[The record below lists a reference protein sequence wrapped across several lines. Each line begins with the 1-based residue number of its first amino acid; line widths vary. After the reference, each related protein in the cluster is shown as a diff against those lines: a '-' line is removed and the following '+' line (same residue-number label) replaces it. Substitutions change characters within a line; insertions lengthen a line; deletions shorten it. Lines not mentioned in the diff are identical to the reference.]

1 MKNARVLPRLF
12 TLLVA
17 LLVFSAVLI
26 PAGVLA
32 QTDNSNPWD
41 EVVDENGNIRFD
53 NLTDLGEMEAEA
65 EWMDIPLP
73 FGQEIDLD
81 ANYHRYQ
88 TPDGNVVVLPSPL
101 TLVMMATNPQES
113 GLSGATSQLGIGG
126 MVAAEFLGGLLGNSI
141 DWDRVSN
148 QRPEYT
154 DPSQFWQAVTSG
166 QENVWSFFAGF
177 DFLGDLATLSYG
189 DLNVR
194 MGLLMY
200 LNGATNCAQI
210 PGGCAGIIA
219 RLPTPNP
226 SQTPV
231 IPIQCPAATIAQGNP
246 TLTIVKGGEPAK
258 PLVIGQDPEKRG
270 ADVSISVT
278 IPPVIHTWYQ
288 RVEVKEEVCRA
299 ASTTETSNCTTSI
312 GTRGVLDEEV
322 VGYECIQ
329 HVDQLEEKITNLT
342 AQANLDNASRVWI
355 TTGLAGKWYEAKLKR
370 PNISLI
376 PGIGRYQTGCS
387 GSCTATALIER
398 IPFADPGTYNLAL
411 EIQTAGTALTRP
423 RTLKGSGTLQVFL
436 TLVRSLPEGSAP

>member
-1 MKNARVLPRLF
+1 MKNPLVLPRLF

-17 LLVFSAVLI
+17 LLALSAVLL
-26 PAGVLA
+26 PASVLA
-32 QTDNSNPWD
+32 QTGGTNPWE

-53 NLTDLGEMEAEA
+53 NLTDLGETNAEA

-113 GLSGATSQLGIGG
+113 GLGGATSQLGTGG

-141 DWDRVSN
+141 DWDRVAS
-148 QRPEYT
+148 QHPEYT

-166 QENVWSFFAGF
+166 QANVWSFFAGF

-231 IPIQCPAATIAQGNP
+231 IPIQCPAATIAQGSP
-246 TLTIVKGGEPAK
+246 TLTIVKGEPAK

-299 ASTTETSNCTTSI
+299 AATTETSNCTTSN
-312 GTRGVLDEEV
+312 GMRGVFDEEV

-342 AQANLDNASRVWI
+342 AQANLDAASRVWI

-423 RTLKGSGTLQVFL
+423 RTLKGSGTIQVFL

>member
-1 MKNARVLPRLF
+1 MIHTHIPSRLLMSF
-12 TLLVA
+12 LILLGLTTA
-17 LLVFSAVLI
+17 LLPGA
-26 PAGVLA
+26 AQA
-32 QTDNSNPWD
+32 QTDDPSPWG

-53 NLTDLGEMEAEA
+53 NLTDLGETTEAA

-113 GLSGATSQLGIGG
+113 GLSGATSQVGIGG
-126 MVAAEFLGGLLGNSI
+126 MAAAEFLGGLLGNSI
-141 DWDRVSN
+141 DWDRVSSQN
-148 QRPEYT
+148 PEYV
-154 DPSQFWQAVTSG
+154 DPNQFWNAVISG
-166 QENVWSFFAGF
+166 QENVWTFFSGF

-219 RLPTPNP
+219 QIPTPNP
-226 SQTPV
+226 SKTPV
-231 IPIQCPAATIAQGNP
+231 IPIQCPAPTIAQGSP
-246 TLTIVKGGEPAK
+246 SLSVLKVEPAK

-270 ADVSISVT
+270 ADVRISVS

-288 RVEVKEEVCRA
+288 RVEITEEVCRDSA
-299 ASTTETSNCTTSI
+299 ATETSNCTTAS

-322 VGYECIQ
+322 VGYECVQ
-329 HVDQLEEKITNLT
+329 HVDRYEERITNLT
-342 AQANLDNASRVWI
+342 AQANLDAASRVWI
-355 TTGLAGKWYEAKLKR
+355 TTGLAGKWYEATLKR

-376 PGIGRYQTGCS
+376 PGMGKYQTGCA
-387 GSCTATALIER
+387 GSCTATAFIER

-411 EIQTAGTALTRP
+411 EVQTAGTPLTRP

>member
-1 MKNARVLPRLF
+1 MTNARVLPRLLA
-12 TLLVA
+12 LLVA
-17 LLVFSAVLI
+17 LLAISATML
-26 PAGVLA
+26 PTNVLA
-32 QTDNSNPWD
+32 QTDSSNPWG

-53 NLTDLGEMEAEA
+53 NLTDLGETNTEA

-88 TPDGNVVVLPSPL
+88 TPDGNIVVLPSPL

-126 MVAAEFLGGLLGNSI
+126 MIAAEFLGGLLGNSI

-148 QRPEYT
+148 QHPEYT

-231 IPIQCPAATIAQGNP
+231 IPIQCPTATIAQGSP

-270 ADVSISVT
+270 GDVSISVT

-299 ASTTETSNCTTSI
+299 ASTTETSNCTTAI
-312 GTRGVLDEEV
+312 GTRGVLEEEV

-342 AQANLDNASRVWI
+342 AQANLDAASRVWI